1 MNWLEK
7 LKENDTARRVL
18 VFVLLGIVLYLLRS
32 MIDLILLTFIF
43 AFLVTRLENVILKRV
58 HVPRKLIVIVL
69 YSLVAV
75 FLYVAIVHFLPILI
89 NQISQLVDSLV
100 KLYNNPSDNTIVKW
114 IVGFLK
120 ESNIQKYLQAG
131 VDFIIASLSGIG
143 SVGLSFFLALIL
155 SLFFSLEKERVTS
168 FTGQFM
174 TSKVGF
180 IFKEAAFFGKK
191 FVSTFGVVLEAQLM
205 IALVNTFI
213 TTIALYLMDFPQ
225 LLSLSIMVFVLGL
238 IPVAGVII
246 SCIPLVLIAYSVGGF
261 QDVVYILITVVIV
274 HAIETYILNPKL
286 MSSKTNLPV
295 FYTFII
301 LIFSET
307 FFGVWGLIV
316 GIPVFVFLLDILEVR
331 NAEDLKKRT
340 IFGRK
345 KKVSYFSINIG
356 IFVEFTMS
364 CILTCECFFFVTC
377 CLAFKNEFAR

>member
-18 VFVLLGIVLYLLRS
+18 VFILLGIVLYLLRS

-43 AFLVTRLENVILKRV
+43 AFLVTRLENVILKRIRI
-58 HVPRKLIVIVL
+58 PRKLIVIVL
-69 YSLVAV
+69 YSLVAI
-75 FLYVAIVHFLPILI
+75 FLYIAIVHFLPILI
-89 NQISQLVDSLV
+89 DQISQLVDSLV
-100 KLYNNPSDNTIVKW
+100 KIYNNPSDNTIVQW

-180 IFKEAAFFGKK
+180 IFKEVAFFGKK
-191 FVSTFGVVLEAQLM
+191 FVATFGVVLEAQLM
-205 IALVNTFI
+205 IALVNTVI

-246 SCIPLVLIAYSVGGF
+246 SCIPLVLIAYTVGGF

-331 NAEDLKKRT
+331 NADDLKKRT

-345 KKVSYFSINIG
+345 KKVD
-356 IFVEFTMS
+356 
-364 CILTCECFFFVTC
+364 
-377 CLAFKNEFAR
+377 

>member
-1 MNWLEK
+1 MIEWRKKRAGEKMSWLEK
-7 LKENDTARRVL
+7 LKENNTARRVL
-18 VFVLLGIVLYLLRS
+18 VFILIGIVLYLLRS
-32 MIDLILLTFIF
+32 MINLILLTFIF

-58 HVPRKLIVIVL
+58 RIQRKLIVIVL
-69 YSLVAV
+69 YTLVAL

-89 NQISQLVDSLV
+89 DQISQLVDSLV
-100 KLYNNPSDNTIVKW
+100 KIYNNPPDNAVAKW
-114 IVGFLK
+114 VVGFLK
-120 ESNIQKYLQAG
+120 ESNIEKYLQTG

-168 FTGQFM
+168 FTGQFL

-191 FVSTFGVVLEAQLM
+191 FVGTFGVVLEAQLM
-205 IALVNTFI
+205 IALVNTVI

-246 SCIPLVLIAYSVGGF
+246 SCVPLVLIAYSVGGL
-261 QDVVYILITVVIV
+261 QDVFYILLTVVIV

-295 FYTFII
+295 FYTFIV

-316 GIPVFVFLLDILEVR
+316 GIPVFVFLLDILDVR
-331 NAEDLKKRT
+331 NAEDKEKRT

-345 KKVSYFSINIG
+345 KKVD
-356 IFVEFTMS
+356 
-364 CILTCECFFFVTC
+364 
-377 CLAFKNEFAR
+377 

>member
-18 VFVLLGIVLYLLRS
+18 VFVLLGVVLYLLRS

-58 HVPRKLIVIVL
+58 RVPRKLIVIVL

-307 FFGVWGLIV
+307 FFGVVGANRRNSSFCILIRY
-316 GIPVFVFLLDILEVR
+316 FRSEKCR
-331 NAEDLKKRT
+331 RLKKTNVIWTQEKSRLGDSL
-340 IFGRK
+340 I
-345 KKVSYFSINIG
+345 YFFYSP
-356 IFVEFTMS
+356 
-364 CILTCECFFFVTC
+364 
-377 CLAFKNEFAR
+377 

>member
-1 MNWLEK
+1 MIEWRKKRAGEKMSWLEK
-7 LKENDTARRVL
+7 LKENNTARRVL
-18 VFVLLGIVLYLLRS
+18 VFILIGIVLYLLRS
-32 MIDLILLTFIF
+32 MINLILLTFIF

-58 HVPRKLIVIVL
+58 RIPRKLIVIVL
-69 YSLVAV
+69 YTLVAL

-89 NQISQLVDSLV
+89 DQISQLVDSLV
-100 KLYNNPSDNTIVKW
+100 KIYNNPPDNAVAKW
-114 IVGFLK
+114 VVGFLK
-120 ESNIQKYLQAG
+120 ESNIEKYLQTG

-168 FTGQFM
+168 FTGQFL

-191 FVSTFGVVLEAQLM
+191 FVGTFGVVLEAQLM
-205 IALVNTFI
+205 IALVNTII

-246 SCIPLVLIAYSVGGF
+246 SCVPLVLIAYSVGGL
-261 QDVVYILITVVIV
+261 QDVFYILLTVVIV

-295 FYTFII
+295 FYTFIV

-316 GIPVFVFLLDILEVR
+316 GIPVFVFLLDILDVR
-331 NAEDLKKRT
+331 NAEDKEKRT

-345 KKVSYFSINIG
+345 KKVD
-356 IFVEFTMS
+356 
-364 CILTCECFFFVTC
+364 
-377 CLAFKNEFAR
+377 

>member
-1 MNWLEK
+1 MNWLER
-7 LKENDTARRVL
+7 LKANNTAKR
-18 VFVLLGIVLYLLRS
+18 VFVFILLGIVLYLLRS

-58 HVPRKLIVIVL
+58 RIPRKLIVIVL
-69 YSLVAV
+69 YTLVAI
-75 FLYVAIVHFLPILI
+75 FLYIAIVHFLPILI
-89 NQISQLVDSLV
+89 DQISQLVDSLV
-100 KLYNNPSDNTIVKW
+100 KIYNNPSDNAVVNW
-114 IVGFLK
+114 IIGFLK
-120 ESNIQKYLQAG
+120 ESNIQKYLQTG

-143 SVGLSFFLALIL
+143 SIGLSFFLALIL
-155 SLFFSLEKERVTS
+155 SLFFSLEKERVAS
-168 FTGQFM
+168 FTGQFLS
-174 TSKVGF
+174 SKIGF

-205 IALVNTFI
+205 IALVNTVI

-261 QDVVYILITVVIV
+261 QDVFYILITVVIV
-274 HAIETYILNPKL
+274 HAVETYILNPKL

-295 FYTFII
+295 FYTFIV

-316 GIPVFVFLLDILEVR
+316 GIPVFVFLLDILDVR
-331 NAEDLKKRT
+331 NAEDKEKRT

-345 KKVSYFSINIG
+345 KKVD
-356 IFVEFTMS
+356 
-364 CILTCECFFFVTC
+364 
-377 CLAFKNEFAR
+377 

>member
-1 MNWLEK
+1 
-7 LKENDTARRVL
+7 
-18 VFVLLGIVLYLLRS
+18 
-32 MIDLILLTFIF
+32 
-43 AFLVTRLENVILKRV
+43 
-58 HVPRKLIVIVL
+58 
-69 YSLVAV
+69 
-75 FLYVAIVHFLPILI
+75 
-89 NQISQLVDSLV
+89 QISQLVDSLV

-340 IFGRK
+340 LFGRK
-345 KKVSYFSINIG
+345 KKVD
-356 IFVEFTMS
+356 
-364 CILTCECFFFVTC
+364 
-377 CLAFKNEFAR
+377 